1 MLVAGQPIHF
11 VLGILTVLIR
21 TLYATTGWS
30 IVAGDCQADSRAIAE
45 INRLLH
51 QSFPKGTASY
61 DCTTVIILNGSCK
74 DLTGGCRTF
83 ISQHNQRHFLATA
96 CSVGIIFHTGVFA
109 SLGIDYE
116 LSFRQEFIYHTHG
129 SLHITT
135 GVVAQVDND
144 SFTIPM
150 TELSNSI
157 QQFYMSGTSEFT
169 DLNISVIIAE
179 HISCI
184 NCILWNI
191 TAGDD
196 KVQQILFC
204 STFDT
209 QFYFGSF
216 RTFQSAHGF
225 LIGQFYSGEQAVV
238 YHNDAV
244 ACHQSYFLG
253 RTALNDT
260 VHMNRIILNGELN
273 TDTAEAAFQL

>member
-11 VLGILTVLIR
+11 VLGILTVLIW

-209 QFYFGSF
+209 QFHFGSF

-238 YHNDAV
+238 YHDDAV

-253 RTALNDT
+253 RTTLNDT
-260 VHMNRIILNGELN
+260 IHMNRIVLNGELN
-273 TDTAEAAFQL
+273 TDTAETAFQL